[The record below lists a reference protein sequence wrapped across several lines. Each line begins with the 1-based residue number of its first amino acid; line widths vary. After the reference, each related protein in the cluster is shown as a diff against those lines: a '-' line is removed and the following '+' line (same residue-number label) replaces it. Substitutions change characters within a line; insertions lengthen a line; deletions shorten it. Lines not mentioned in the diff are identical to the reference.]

1 MRHLIISII
10 TLALALASH
19 AASTS
24 DSIIVDI
31 LKKEHNINF
40 TNNNSITLLK
50 SGQEKFDDLF
60 KAVKQARSSIHL
72 EYFNF
77 RNDSIAFELFNLLKK
92 KAAEGVEIRA
102 LYDGFGNDSNNKP
115 LKKKHIK
122 QLLRNLESEIVDLLN
137 IKEQELTTIQLVIHQ
152 KD

>member
-1 MRHLIISII
+1 MKHLILSII
-10 TLALALASH
+10 ILALALASH
-19 AASTS
+19 ATSTS

-77 RNDSIAFELFNLLKK
+77 Q
-92 KAAEGVEIRA
+92 RA
-102 LYDGFGNDSNNKP
+102 DFRSHNFSGTSGLG
-115 LKKKHIK
+115 
-122 QLLRNLESEIVDLLN
+122 
-137 IKEQELTTIQLVIHQ
+137 
-152 KD
+152 